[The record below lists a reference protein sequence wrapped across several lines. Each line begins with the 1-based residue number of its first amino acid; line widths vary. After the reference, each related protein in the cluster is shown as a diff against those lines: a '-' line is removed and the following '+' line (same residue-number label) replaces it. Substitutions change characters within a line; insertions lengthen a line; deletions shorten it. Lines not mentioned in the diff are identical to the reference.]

1 MSAYRNKV
9 FGDNMCE
16 LSSWIL
22 FSIRSELLQMI
33 RVDEM
38 LFVLP
43 AVFAFLSVINNMFFS
58 LSCSARNEM
67 QTEMGSSVKDVTCRR
82 ERYGL
87 IISVDLTSLFYI
99 IIIPVANVLK

>member
-1 MSAYRNKV
+1 MKV
-9 FGDNMCE
+9 KHSLCLLTGTKSLETMCE

-43 AVFAFLSVINNMFFS
+43 AVFAFYLLLIMCFS
-58 LSCSARNEM
+58 LS
-67 QTEMGSSVKDVTCRR
+67 
-82 ERYGL
+82 
-87 IISVDLTSLFYI
+87 
-99 IIIPVANVLK
+99 VAQLGMKYRQKWAALLKMSHTDGNDMVS

>member
-1 MSAYRNKV
+1 MSAYRNKD

-33 RVDEM
+33 RVGQM

-43 AVFAFLSVINNMFFS
+43 AVFAFYLLLTMCFS
-58 LSCSARNEM
+58 LLVAQLGMKYRQKWAALRCHAHR
-67 QTEMGSSVKDVTCRR
+67 KDGKDMV
-82 ERYGL
+82 
-87 IISVDLTSLFYI
+87 S
-99 IIIPVANVLK
+99 

>member
-9 FGDNMCE
+9 FGDNIYE

-43 AVFAFLSVINNMFFS
+43 AVFAFYLLLIMCFS
-58 LSCSARNEM
+58 LSCSARNEI
-67 QTEMGSSVKDVTCRR
+67 QTEMGSSVKDVTYRR